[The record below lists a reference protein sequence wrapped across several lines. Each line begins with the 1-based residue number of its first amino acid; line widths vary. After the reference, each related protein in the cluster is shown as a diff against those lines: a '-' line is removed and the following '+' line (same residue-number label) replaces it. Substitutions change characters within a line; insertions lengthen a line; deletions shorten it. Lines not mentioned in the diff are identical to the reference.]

1 VLRVTRQVFFGEI
14 RNQEFWHLPKLTWQ
28 EYLAGAILAP
38 LIFIVGFFPG
48 VIHPMI
54 DSSLRPV
61 EQRLIQAERT
71 LAIVGNPIFGDNPS
85 LEVQD
90 GQR

>member
-1 VLRVTRQVFFGEI
+1 
-14 RNQEFWHLPKLTWQ
+14 
-28 EYLAGAILAP
+28 
-38 LIFIVGFFPG
+38 
-48 VIHPMI
+48 
-54 DSSLRPV
+54 V

-71 LAIVGNPIFGDNPS
+71 LAITGGNPLPFFGGEDNPS